1 MQQEGNEALIN
12 AYINNMANQINVL
25 TQENI
30 LLKTR
35 LELAEKNANDLQEQ
49 LNKEEEEKDS

>member
-35 LELAEKNANDLQEQ
+35 LELAENNANELQEQ
-49 LNKEEEEKDS
+49 LNKEEEEDS